1 MVLEG
6 IEKIAVI
13 GAGIMGH
20 GIAQLLAQS
29 GYKVNLVDIKEEILQ
44 KAMEKISW
52 SLNKLV
58 DKKIIAPHQR
68 DDVVSSIKTYTG
80 LKEALKDVDF
90 VIETIVEDEEI
101 KKKVFKEVS
110 DNVAES
116 VIISSNTSDIRIS
129 KLATAVDEPERFV
142 GMHFLNPP
150 VLMPLIE
157 VVMGEKTN
165 METAQKTKELAE
177 SLGKI
182 TILIKKDR
190 DLADILRA
198 LAFEVVWQ
206 VQEGK
211 YTVEE
216 IDASFRKEGFPMGQ
230 LELMDFGGLDTV
242 YNVMKHHNMDIPP
255 VFEEKI
261 KAGELGQKTGKGFY
275 DWSKG
280 RPKIDLDKA
289 GKFDVI
295 KALAPWVNEAV
306 LWLAED
312 IAEKEEIDKAWEM
325 GQGFPYGPFKFA
337 DLRGIDNIVEELK
350 ASPRG
355 YKPNPLLL
363 KMVEEGNLGKK
374 TRKGFYD
381 YGAGVK
387 RPYINIIVETDE
399 ELGIS
404 TITINRPQRMNAMN
418 HEAID
423 EFKRALD
430 ELSEAGKTRCLVIK
444 GAKPAFS
451 TGADLGTEFAEADS
465 VLKLLKLARGIK
477 ELMDKIEAFTCPV
490 VAAIDGYALGGGCEL
505 AMACDTR
512 VASERSELG
521 LPEVGLGA
529 LPGAG
534 GTQRLI
540 RLIGLSRAK
549 DMVLR
554 GEWISAEKAY
564 EWGLVNVLCKDE
576 EFEEKVME
584 VAEKYASGAP
594 IAQHMIKYL
603 MNLGS
608 ETPLNSALEME
619 TLGFSLLVNT
629 EDIDEGIS
637 AFREKR
643 KAKFKG
649 K

>member
-1 MVLEG
+1 
-6 IEKIAVI
+6 
-13 GAGIMGH
+13 
-20 GIAQLLAQS
+20 
-29 GYKVNLVDIKEEILQ
+29 GYKVNLVDIKEDVLQ

-58 DKKIIAPHQR
+58 DKKIIAPHQI
-68 DDVVSSIKTYTG
+68 DKAISSIKTYIN

-90 VIETIVEDEEI
+90 VIETVTEDEEI

-110 DNVAES
+110 NNVPED
-116 VIISSNTSDIRIS
+116 VIITSNTSDIRIS
-129 KLATAVDEPERFV
+129 KLATAVDKPERFA

-150 VLMPLIE
+150 VLMPLVE
-157 VVMGEKTN
+157 VVMGEKTSK
-165 METAQKTKELAE
+165 ETAQKTKELAE

-190 DLADILRA
+190 DLADMLRA
-198 LAFEVVWQ
+198 IIYETLWQ
-206 VQEGK
+206 IQDGN
-211 YTVEE
+211 YTIEE

-230 LELMDFGGLDTV
+230 IELMDFGGLDTG
-242 YNVMKHHNMDIPP
+242 YNVLKHHNMAIPP
-255 VFEEKI
+255 VLEEKI
-261 KAGELGQKTGKGFY
+261 KAGDFGQKTGKGFY

-280 RPKIDLDKA
+280 RPKIDLSKA

-295 KALAPWVNEAV
+295 KSLAPWVNEAAS
-306 LWLAED
+306 WLAED
-312 IAEKEEIDKAWEM
+312 IAEKEEIDKAFEM

-337 DLRGIDNIVEELK
+337 DLRGIDTIVDELK
-350 ASPRG
+350 SSPRG
-355 YKPNPLLL
+355 YKPHPLLL
-363 KMVEEGNLGKK
+363 KMIEEGKLGKK
-374 TRKGFYD
+374 TGKGFYD

-387 RPYINIIVETDE
+387 RPYINIIVETNE
-399 ELGIS
+399 ERGIS

-418 HEAID
+418 HETIE

-430 ELSEAGKTRCLVIK
+430 ELAEAGKTRCLVIK

-451 TGADLGTEFAEADS
+451 TGADLGTEFVEADS
-465 VLKLLKLARGIK
+465 ILKLLMLSRGIK
-477 ELMDKIEAFTCPV
+477 QLMDKVEAFPCPV
-490 VAAIDGYALGGGCEL
+490 VAAIDGYALGGGLEL

-512 VASERSELG
+512 IASERSELG

-549 DMVLR
+549 DIVLR
-554 GEWISAEKAY
+554 GERISAKQAY
-564 EWGLVNVLCKDE
+564 DWGLVNVLCKDE
-576 EFEEKVME
+576 EFEEKVKE

-594 IAQHMIKYL
+594 IAQHVIKYL
-603 MNLGS
+603 MNLGA
-608 ETPLNSALEME
+608 ETPLHSALEME
-619 TLGFSLLVNT
+619 TLGFSILVST
-629 EDIDEGIS
+629 EDLKEGIS

-643 KAKFKG
+643 NAKFKG